1 MKKVEIY
8 TRSWCGYCRMAKA
21 MLNQEAISY
30 EEIEISDQAELEQE
44 MIKRSGRT
52 SVPQIFIDD
61 NAIGGFTDLVALS
74 EKVDLRELVD
84 GKSE

>member
-8 TRSWCGYCRMAKA
+8 TRSWCAYCRMAKA
-21 MLNQEAISY
+21 MLNQETISF
-30 EEIEISDQAELEQE
+30 EEIEISDDPELEEQ

>member
-8 TRSWCGYCRMAKA
+8 TRSWCGYCRMAKT
-21 MLNQEAISY
+21 MLTNEAIAY
-30 EEIEISDQAELEQE
+30 EEIEISEEPELEQQ
-44 MIKRSGRT
+44 MIERSGRT

-61 NAIGGFTDLVALS
+61 QAVGGFTDLVALS

-84 GKSE
+84 GKSA